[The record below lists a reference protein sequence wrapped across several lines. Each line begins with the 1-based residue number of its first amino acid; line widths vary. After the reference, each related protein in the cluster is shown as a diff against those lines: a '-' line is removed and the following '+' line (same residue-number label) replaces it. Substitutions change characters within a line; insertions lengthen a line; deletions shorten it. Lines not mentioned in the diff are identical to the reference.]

1 MLAAMRQDHDRA
13 GAAPSGLTLIVTKLR
28 APAVRDELVPRHRL
42 VERLI
47 SARSHRLT
55 LVDAPAGWGKTTL
68 LAEWRSSPDEPRPF
82 AWVSLDSADSDPVR
96 FWTYVI
102 EALRMVE
109 PELGAVPLATLRTPG
124 TSVLRDVLPQLIN
137 QLATAPGGKVLV
149 LDDYHLVGSDDIH
162 QAIGV
167 LVERLPASLHLAI
180 ATRSDPP
187 LPLARMRARGELLEI
202 RADQLRFSE
211 PETAALLND
220 ALGLGLADADVAR
233 LRQRTEGWAAGLYLA
248 ALSLRDRADAGGFI
262 EAFAG
267 DDRHVVDYLG
277 GEVLAGQ
284 PPQTRAFLLQ
294 TSILERLCGPLCD
307 AVTGR
312 ADSAVK
318 LEEIERDN
326 LFLVPLDSTRRWY
339 RYHHLF
345 GELLRHELRRSEPE
359 LVATLHRRASAW
371 HRDAGSP
378 HEAVHHAIGAGDVEE
393 AAELIARWWLWCFNR
408 GELATVEGWLDAL
421 PPQTVT
427 GDPRLAVARVWLAL
441 DAGRLDEAERW
452 LGDAER
458 GGAAGRARDGAGAPS
473 AGIALLRALHR
484 FKTGDVGQALL
495 TARRAVEL
503 EPEAPPFWRT
513 VAACVIGV
521 TRYWSGDAGEAHG
534 ALHDALRLADG
545 DGNRLAAS
553 YTLGYL
559 AAIQADRGAPGE
571 AGSLLERAASLVRDD
586 AGVGEHFTAMMV
598 HLTRSGRLQRQGRLA
613 AAAEEA
619 ARGVELARRGAGQ
632 VELGY
637 ALLTLAELRHAQGDA
652 EQAGS
657 LLLESRRTVDGCAD
671 PGILAGLVAAAE
683 QRVDRARRGRA
694 GTAASAGERLTER
707 ELAVLRLLPSGM
719 SQREIGAALFLS
731 QNTVKTHTRGI
742 YRKLRASSRSE
753 AVARA
758 RTAGLL

>member
-1 MLAAMRQDHDRA
+1 MREDQDREGTA
-13 GAAPSGLTLIVTKLR
+13 SSGFALIVTKLR
-28 APAVRDELVPRHRL
+28 VPAVRAELVPRRRL
-42 VERLI
+42 VDWL
-47 SARSHRLT
+47 SSTRSHRLT
-55 LVDAPAGWGKTTL
+55 LVEAPAGWGKTTL
-68 LAEWRSSPDEPRPF
+68 LAEWRSSPAEPRPF
-82 AWVSLDSADSDPVR
+82 AWVSLDGADNDPVR

-109 PELGAVPLATLRTPG
+109 PGIGAVPLAALRTPG
-124 TSVLRDVLPQLIN
+124 SSVIRDVLPELIN
-137 QLATAPGGKVLV
+137 ELANAPSEKVLV
-149 LDDYHLVGSDDIH
+149 LDDYHLVSSDDIH

-167 LVERLPASLHLAI
+167 FVDRLPASLHLAV

-187 LPLARMRARGELLEI
+187 LPLARMRVRGELLEV
-202 RADQLRFSE
+202 RADELRFTE
-211 PETAALLND
+211 QEAAALLND
-220 ALGLGLADADVAR
+220 ALGLGLGDADVAR

-248 ALSLRDRADAGGFI
+248 ALSLRDRPDAGGFI

-267 DDRHVVDYLG
+267 DDRHIVDYLG

-378 HEAVHHAIGAGDVEE
+378 HEAIHHATGAGDVDE
-393 AAELIARWWLWCFNR
+393 AVELIARWWLWCFNR
-408 GELATVEGWLDAL
+408 GELATVAGWLDAL
-421 PPQTVT
+421 PPQMVT

-458 GGAAGRARDGAGAPS
+458 GLSAGRARDGDGAPAS
-473 AGIALLRALHR
+473 GIALMRALHR
-484 FKTGDVGQALL
+484 YKTGDVGQALVS
-495 TARRAVEL
+495 ARRAVEL
-503 EPEAPPFWRT
+503 EPEGTPFWRT

-521 TRYWSGDAGEAHG
+521 TRYWSGDAREAEG
-534 ALHDALRLADG
+534 ALDDALRLADG

-553 YTLGYL
+553 YALGYL
-559 AAIQADRGAPGE
+559 ASIQLERGEGAA
-571 AGSLLERAASLVRDD
+571 AGSLLERTAALVRDD
-586 AGVGEHFTAMMV
+586 AGVGEHFTAMMG
-598 HLTRSGRLQRQGRLA
+598 HLARSGRLERQGRLA
-613 AAAEEA
+613 EAAEEA

-637 ALLTLAELRHAQGDA
+637 ALLALAEIRHAQGDA
-652 EQAGS
+652 DQARA

-683 QRVDRARRGRA
+683 HRAEVARRRRVG
-694 GTAASAGERLTER
+694 AATSADERLTER

-719 SQREIGAALFLS
+719 SQREIGAALYLS

-758 RTAGLL
+758 RAAGLL